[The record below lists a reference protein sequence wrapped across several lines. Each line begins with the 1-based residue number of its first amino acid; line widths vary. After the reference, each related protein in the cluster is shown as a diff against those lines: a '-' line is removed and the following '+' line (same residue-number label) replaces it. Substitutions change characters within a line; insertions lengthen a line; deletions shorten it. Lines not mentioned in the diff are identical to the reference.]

1 MALRKWTPD
10 LTGTPILDTI
20 FDAKGDLIT
29 ATADD
34 TSAILSVGADGEFL
48 VPKTANSNGLEWVG
62 IVTYA
67 GLVLTKD
74 GNVVYK

>member
-1 MALRKWTPD
+1 MPD
-10 LTGTPILDTI
+10 EFWSDTTTLDFKT
-20 FDAKGDLIT
+20 FLNAKGDLIT

-34 TSAILSVGADGEFL
+34 TPVILSVGADGEML
-48 VPKTANSNGLEWVG
+48 TPKASNTNGLEWVG